1 MTDKTRRMTIDE
13 LIRETKPDWESVA
26 YQEERTSTRPF
37 SGVPV
42 VRMGTGISMA
52 DQAEMQVGGRAESLY
67 PTKTID
73 DTPKHAASGLPGQD
87 D

>member
-1 MTDKTRRMTIDE
+1 MSDKIRVMTWDE
-13 LIRETKPDWESVA
+13 LIRESKPDWEPVA

-42 VRMGTGISMA
+42 VRMGVNISMEE
-52 DQAEMQVGGRAESLY
+52 QAEMQVGGRAESLF
-67 PTKTID
+67 PTKVID
-73 DTPKHAASGLPGQD
+73 DSPKHAASGLPGQD